1 MLIVLNTAEI
11 FTIQHTLSILGQS
24 FASFYSVSCKICNT
38 VETGN
43 PFHSP
48 SVRLCTHSI
57 CSLSCL
63 ISKSLRKGLITEKED
78 ANFILVE
85 VSQCQLFIFFLFN
98 EQVKHSMDYATGI
111 LSFFLHC
118 LNSFTAQASRFNF
131 VCILPYFR

>member
-1 MLIVLNTAEI
+1 MN
-11 FTIQHTLSILGQS
+11 
-24 FASFYSVSCKICNT
+24 
-38 VETGN
+38 
-43 PFHSP
+43 
-48 SVRLCTHSI
+48 
-57 CSLSCL
+57 
-63 ISKSLRKGLITEKED
+63 KSLRKSLIIEKED

-131 VCILPYFR
+131 ICILPYFR

>member
-1 MLIVLNTAEI
+1 MLIVLNTAEM
-11 FTIQHTLSILGQS
+11 FTIKHTLSILGQS
-24 FASFYSVSCKICNT
+24 FASFYSVSCKIGNT
-38 VETGN
+38 VQTGH

-48 SVRLCTHSI
+48 SVCLCTHSI

-63 ISKSLRKGLITEKED
+63 ISKSLRKGLIIEYED
-78 ANFILVE
+78 ANFIPVE